1 LVKPEDVIL
10 EMNYCPRCAHPLE
23 DRFLFGR
30 TRRAC
35 PGCGFIFFQDH
46 KVATGVLVEQDG
58 EVLLVRRAVD
68 PKQGWW
74 CIPSGF
80 VEYDEAPEEAA
91 IRECEEETGL
101 DVRLTGLLD
110 VYHYRSD
117 FRGSG
122 ILIVYRAKVVGGELR
137 PGDDASEARFFGPAE
152 LPQEIAFASNREA
165 LRRWQQ
171 RVQTQEVTKARS
183 GSPDPLPNCWI
194 ARSSRSELGSTESQE
209 IDQV

>member
-1 LVKPEDVIL
+1 
-10 EMNYCPRCAHPLE
+10 
-23 DRFLFGR
+23 
-30 TRRAC
+30 
-35 PGCGFIFFQDH
+35 
-46 KVATGVLVEQDG
+46 VEQDG
-58 EVLLVRRAVD
+58 RVLLVRRSVD

-91 IRECEEETGL
+91 VRECKEETGL
-101 DVRLTGLLD
+101 DVRLIGLLE

-171 RVQTQEVTKARS
+171 RVQTQEVAKARS
-183 GSPDPLPNCWI
+183 RSPDPLPNCWI
-194 ARSSRSELGSTESQE
+194 ARSSRSELGSNENQE
-209 IDQV
+209 VDQV

>member
-1 LVKPEDVIL
+1 LKRLIVRNKGIRYNSEGWPAMVKPEDVIL

-23 DRFLFGR
+23 DKSLFGR
-30 TRRAC
+30 RRRVC
-35 PGCGFIFFQDH
+35 PGCGFIFFRDP

-58 EVLLVRRAVD
+58 KVLLVRRAVD

-80 VEYDEAPEEAA
+80 MEYDEAPQEAA
-91 IRECEEETGL
+91 IRECKEETGL
-101 DVRLTGLLD
+101 DVCLIGLLD

-122 ILIVYRAKVVGGELR
+122 ILIVYQAEVVGGELQ

-152 LPQEIAFASNREA
+152 LPQEIAFASNCEA
-165 LRRWQQ
+165 LRRWQSFDGGLQ
-171 RVQTQEVTKARS
+171 
-183 GSPDPLPNCWI
+183 
-194 ARSSRSELGSTESQE
+194 
-209 IDQV
+209 

>member
-1 LVKPEDVIL
+1 MGPLVKPEDVIL
-10 EMNYCPRCAHPLE
+10 EMNYCPRCAYPLT
-23 DRFLFGR
+23 DKFVFGR
-30 TRRAC
+30 KRRVC
-35 PGCGFIFFQDH
+35 PGCGFIFFRNP
-46 KVATGVLVEQDG
+46 KVATGALVEQDG
-58 EVLLVRRAVD
+58 KVLLVRRAVD

-80 VEYDEAPEEAA
+80 VEHDEAPQEAA
-91 IRECEEETGL
+91 LRECKEETGL

-122 ILIVYRAKVVGGELR
+122 ILIVYRAEVVGGELR
-137 PGDDASEARFFGPAE
+137 PGDDASEARFFGPTE

-171 RVQTQEVTKARS
+171 RVQTQENDRA
-183 GSPDPLPNCWI
+183 
-194 ARSSRSELGSTESQE
+194 
-209 IDQV
+209 

>member
-1 LVKPEDVIL
+1 MVKPEDVIL

-30 TRRAC
+30 TRRVC
-35 PGCGFIFFQDH
+35 PGCGFIFFRDH

-58 EVLLVRRAVD
+58 RVLLVRRAVD
-68 PKQGWW
+68 PKRGWW

-80 VEYDEAPEEAA
+80 VEYDEVPEEAA
-91 IRECEEETGL
+91 IRECKEETGL
-101 DVRLTGLLD
+101 DVRLIGLLD

-122 ILIVYRAKVVGGELR
+122 ILIVYRAEVVEGELW
-137 PGDDASEARFFGPAE
+137 PGDDASEARFFSPAE
-152 LPQEIAFASNREA
+152 LPQEIAFASNCEA

-171 RVQTQEVTKARS
+171 WVMLRSARS
-183 GSPDPLPNCWI
+183 PDRRRQGLSRRPLP
-194 ARSSRSELGSTESQE
+194 SKGSDSA
-209 IDQV
+209 